1 MIRLAIPDLV
11 PAEVYTD
18 RDGDMR
24 VRVRPL
30 SDKEGYTAD
39 IPMEVAK
46 ELQENLNYAVAEAKN
61 LGLSHMQLENF
72 RDMQKIFAKI
82 LGGPPAKKTRSRR
95 SKKITLARN

>member
-18 RDGDMR
+18 RDGDLR
-24 VRVRPL
+24 VKVRPL

-39 IPMEVAK
+39 IPMDVAK
-46 ELQENLNYAVAEAKN
+46 ELQENLDYTVAEAKN

-72 RDMQKIFAKI
+72 RDMQKIFTKI
-82 LGGPPAKKTRSRR
+82 LGGTPAKKPRR
-95 SKKITLARN
+95 RRNKKITPVRR

>member
-18 RDGDMR
+18 RDGDAR
-24 VRVRPL
+24 VKVRPL
-30 SDKEGYTAD
+30 SDKEGHTAD

-46 ELQENLNYAVAEAKN
+46 ELQKNLNYAVAEAKI

-72 RDMQKIFAKI
+72 RAMQKIFTKI
-82 LGGPPAKKTRSRR
+82 LGSTPTKKPRNRR
-95 SKKITLARN
+95 GKKLGIARN

>member
-18 RDGDMR
+18 RDGDLR
-24 VRVRPL
+24 VKVRPL
-30 SDKEGYTAD
+30 SDKDGCTAD

-46 ELQENLNYAVAEAKN
+46 ELQENLDYAVAEAKN

-72 RDMQKIFAKI
+72 RDMQKIFTKI
-82 LGGPPAKKTRSRR
+82 LGGAPTKKPRNRR
-95 SKKITLARN
+95 GKKITIARR